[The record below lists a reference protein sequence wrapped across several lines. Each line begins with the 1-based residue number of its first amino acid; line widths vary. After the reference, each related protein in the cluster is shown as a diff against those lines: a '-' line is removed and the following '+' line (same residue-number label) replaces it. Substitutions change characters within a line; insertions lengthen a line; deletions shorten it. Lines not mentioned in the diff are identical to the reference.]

1 MDLSAVNQEQIRDF
15 FAKELLSTIRENHE
29 IRLQIFNIMNDK
41 FAEKEKTE
49 DRFEAMLAEMR
60 RDREENTHR
69 WEELKRDSN
78 EKWEALT
85 RELNEKWEALT
96 RDSNEKWEAMRHE
109 SDTKWRE
116 MLQEIKDLKK
126 GHNHLEEKYNNTL
139 GALGKRWGLDAEAS
153 FRNGLKA
160 ILEERFDVKVE
171 NFNIFDEEGIVFGH
185 PEQVEMDVIIYN
197 GDIIICEIK
206 SSMSKSDMYTLNRK
220 VMYYEKLHQVTVASK
235 MVISPMVNDYA
246 KRAAE
251 YLGIKVYT
259 STIDAEL

>member
-1 MDLSAVNQEQIRDF
+1 MDLSAINQEQIRDF

-69 WEELKRDSN
+69 WEELK
-78 EKWEALT
+78 
-85 RELNEKWEALT
+85 